1 MELILN
7 LVWLGVCICLL
18 IVSGPLLKKP
28 AAGQARGVT
37 VVALVCLMCLLFPAI
52 SITDDLQDNPA
63 LVEVTK
69 LKKLACAGPAVM
81 AMLPLIALHVP
92 QPAIWATHSLDE
104 LSLPQLRLFTTDLSR
119 RPPPSILSS
128 LFFV

>member
-1 MELILN
+1 M
-7 LVWLGVCICLL
+7 WLGVCICLL

-28 AAGQARGVT
+28 AAGRARGVT

-69 LKKLACAGPAVM
+69 LKKLVCAGPAVV
-81 AMLPLIALHVP
+81 ALLPLIALHVP
-92 QPAIWATHSLDE
+92 PSPAIWTANSPEE
-104 LSLPQLRLFTTDLSR
+104 LSFPLQRLFTTDLSR
-119 RPPPSILSS
+119 RPPPSILST

>member
-1 MELILN
+1 LELILN
-7 LVWLGVCICLL
+7 LVWLGVCLCLL

-37 VVALVCLMCLLFPAI
+37 VVALLCLACLLFPAI

-69 LKKLACAGPAVM
+69 LKKLVCAGPAVM
-81 AMLPLIALHVP
+81 ALLPWIALQAP
-92 QPAIWATHSLDE
+92 QKTTLRAANQTDE
-104 LSLPQLRLFTTDLSR
+104 PWFPPQRVFTTNLTR
-119 RPPPSILSS
+119 RPPPFSLST
-128 LFFV
+128 